1 MKPVLEISDTE
12 FIIKMVERNDGLSF
26 LPYFAVEK
34 FIRNGRLAM
43 LDVRDIDI
51 SMYRQ
56 IFYHKNKFRTREME
70 EFIRLVE
77 EAEK

>member
-1 MKPVLEISDTE
+1 MLEISDTE

-34 FIRNGRLAM
+34 FIAQNQLAV
-43 LDVRDIDI
+43 LDVTDINI

-56 IFYHKNKFRTREME
+56 IFYHRNKFCTREME
-70 EFIRLVE
+70 EFIRLVKE
-77 EAEK
+77 FEK